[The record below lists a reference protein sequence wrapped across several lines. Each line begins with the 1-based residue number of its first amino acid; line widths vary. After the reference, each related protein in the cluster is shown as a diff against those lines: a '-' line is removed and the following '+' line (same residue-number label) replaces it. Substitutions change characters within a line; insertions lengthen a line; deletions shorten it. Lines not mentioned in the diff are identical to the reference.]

1 MPQLTPHFHSSEF
14 DCHDG
19 TPLPE
24 RAYVRYRHLCRKLLE
39 PMRSE
44 WGRCHVISGFRS
56 FKHNL
61 EVGGAPRSMHLLV
74 RGRLQQQIAHCFD
87 VAPIVGGQ
95 PDRNRK
101 STLPFYHL
109 GHTLAPSSRVDHILN
124 MRNIQPIPSQRFA
137 IDLNPEFRYSR

>member
-74 RGRLQQQIAHCFD
+74 RGRPGAAADVVFERGTPADWAAHAD
-87 VAPIVGGQ
+87 RLGAGGVG
-95 PDRNRK
+95 R
-101 STLPFYHL
+101 YE
-109 GHTLAPSSRVDHILN
+109 SSVHVDT
-124 MRNIQPIPSQRFA
+124 RRA
-137 IDLNPEFRYSR
+137 RARW